1 MSRCYYA
8 EFKKMM
14 RNAAKKRKYL
24 EQFNLRDEG
33 KGYGYSAVLED
44 GRRVYAIDIEQ
55 LYNKIHG

>member
-14 RNAAKKRKYL
+14 RNEAKMRKYL
-24 EQFNLRDEG
+24 EKFNLRDEG
-33 KGYGYSAVLED
+33 KGYGCSAVLED
-44 GRRVYAIDIEQ
+44 GRRVYAFDITE